1 MSNDVVIEAWNTVLY
16 EKFTRYR
23 HLFIPGYTLHSD
35 AMLARHP
42 YEPGTSVMDV
52 GCGWGDTA
60 ITLANPIKPV
70 LAAFGAQIDG
80 EIQN

>member
-35 AMLARHP
+35 AMLARELKNIASP
-42 YEPGTSVMDV
+42 
-52 GCGWGDTA
+52 
-60 ITLANPIKPV
+60 
-70 LAAFGAQIDG
+70 
-80 EIQN
+80 